1 MVCRWRS
8 AHKQLVL
15 FSDTCHLFFKVG
27 FTTPVSEA
35 DLRHK
40 HIHHNKI
47 TTKHHDDS
55 WFYHLR
61 EEHRG
66 ANKYSQI
73 KFSAVSFELLDC
85 GFPPPTTNVC
95 SAKESSYPFCN
106 TSRAPRREEVTF
118 PQQKQYL
125 NVAIPSKAANI
136 YETQ

>member
-1 MVCRWRS
+1 MMTAGSTISGKSTEV
-8 AHKQLVL
+8 Q
-15 FSDTCHLFFKVG
+15 TQ
-27 FTTPVSEA
+27 
-35 DLRHK
+35 
-40 HIHHNKI
+40 
-47 TTKHHDDS
+47 
-55 WFYHLR
+55 
-61 EEHRG
+61 
-66 ANKYSQI
+66 YSQI